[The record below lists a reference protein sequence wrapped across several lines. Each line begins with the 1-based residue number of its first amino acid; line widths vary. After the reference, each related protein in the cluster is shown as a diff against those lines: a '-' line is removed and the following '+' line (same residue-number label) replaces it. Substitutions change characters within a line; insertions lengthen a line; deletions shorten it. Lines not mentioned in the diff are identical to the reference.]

1 MFCFDRLLYNLT
13 CLYNRGIDIDM
24 DDRIEIEQAS
34 HEDVELILQLQM
46 RAYLSEA
53 EIYNDYSIPPLIQS
67 FNEIKQEFSQQVF
80 LKANTKR
87 KRCKRWHQYN
97 RFSARLSWQRNC
109 IYWQLI
115 VKPESQNKGIGKSHA
130 IERRHESADR
140 YELFT
145 GHKSARN
152 LHLYQKLGYH
162 EFKRITVNDWL
173 TTVFFE
179 KYNNKN
185 NQQQQK

>member
-1 MFCFDRLLYNLT
+1 M
-13 CLYNRGIDIDM
+13 DM
-24 DDRIEIEQAS
+24 DDGIEIEQAS
-34 HEDVELILQLQM
+34 LEDVEMILQLQM

-80 LKANTKR
+80 LKAIKKGKDAEDDINIIGSVRGYHDKGTA
-87 KRCKRWHQYN
+87 
-97 RFSARLSWQRNC
+97 FIGL
-109 IYWQLI
+109 LI
-115 VKPESQNKGIGKSHA
+115 VKPESQNKGIGSRLMHA
-130 IERRHESADR
+130 IERRHESPDR

-162 EFKRITVNDWL
+162 EFKRVNVNDWL
-173 TTVFFE
+173 TMVFLE